1 MALAPEAIQQI
12 GALFQSTI
20 DDKMEKYM
28 AEIKK
33 QSKSDRAE
41 FEKTLQ
47 ERFGR
52 IDNQLITMNTEIK
65 NLKGRV
71 AAVEVKPVRT
81 ASSPPDLRN
90 PNSTIVITGFVPP
103 KSDEGLWQDE
113 VNAIVDPLIKRSAT
127 TNGMHDSEILGRRRK
142 GAMAKAAKI
151 KFKNNEDA
159 SHFLEKFR
167 TDDPEIQFQGEVL
180 ELRAKFDQTPDEKR
194 KGYLIFLLRK
204 GLEEKWP
211 ALKIGQNKH
220 FGEVLASVEGKR
232 PSPIFK
238 VSEDGYDIE
247 SKVAALTRLG
257 LNIEEAEAIRTD
269 ALDAAGSL

>member
-1 MALAPEAIQQI
+1 MLRPVFAQRLAAAFGLGFLFRTMALAPEAIQQI

-71 AAVEVKPVRT
+71 AAVEDKPVRT

-113 VNAIVDPLIKRSAT
+113 VNAIVDPLIKKYAT

-151 KFKNNEDA
+151 KFKSKEDA
-159 SHFLEKFR
+159 SHFL
-167 TDDPEIQFQGEVL
+167 
-180 ELRAKFDQTPDEKR
+180 
-194 KGYLIFLLRK
+194 
-204 GLEEKWP
+204 
-211 ALKIGQNKH
+211 
-220 FGEVLASVEGKR
+220 
-232 PSPIFK
+232 
-238 VSEDGYDIE
+238 
-247 SKVAALTRLG
+247 
-257 LNIEEAEAIRTD
+257 
-269 ALDAAGSL
+269 